1 MKFSDKF
8 MAVTLI
14 SSMLAMPAYAEGIF
28 ADMTNYKWAEESV
41 EYLYNKGIVKGTS
54 KVRYSPSAEMRRGDF
69 ALILQRYYNLTPV
82 SDNYADI
89 SADMYYADAI
99 SSIKGVEAYIGENF
113 EPERA
118 ITREEAVGLI
128 YSVIYNTTGITEEQF
143 CEDAAQYY
151 SDANEIKWDKI
162 NAVATLTNMGII
174 QGDEGKFMP
183 KKTMNRA
190 ELAVVMHNLDKI
202 NNADTTPLPEETP
215 GTDIPEDVP
224 QKPSAPE
231 IIEVDA
237 LNVITTDTSEASRQY
252 TASGN
257 DQSVRA
263 VYDAHYTASGVTLS
277 KSAGVSTNS
286 EKSRTLGLNS
296 ALYGANAKV
305 DLSNVSIMATAPDA
319 DGIFLAGNSTSEII
333 NSALVAT
340 GENSSAIGVKDN
352 SSVSLVNT
360 RFSSAGKNAPVMKV
374 FEGGKLVANGGFVVS
389 EGANSP
395 GIYSLGSVEIN
406 NTNVSI
412 SGDSYAVQ
420 VSGNGNVT
428 GNAAAFGGKGIM
440 LFNENEFSRNTATFT
455 ANNSNITTTSDC
467 VFYVTNADSVINLTG
482 NTITVPRNAVLLRAL
497 SGEYGTPDAN
507 GGHVTLNVKSQTLNG
522 DIITDSLSSVTLNLL
537 GGVVY
542 RGTLNPI
549 NYTGAMNISLSADSH
564 WSLNAD
570 SYVTVFEN
578 ADTTCS
584 NIISNGFNIIYDPS
598 AEGNKWLEG
607 KTIEL
612 GGGGM
617 IKPAY

>member
-8 MAVTLI
+8 IAVTLI

-99 SSIKGVEAYIGENF
+99 SAIKGVEAYIGENF

-190 ELAVVMHNLDKI
+190 ELAVVMYNLDKI

-406 NTNVSI
+406 NTNISI

-420 VSGNGNVT
+420 VSGNGSVT
-428 GNAAAFGGKGIM
+428 GNSAAFGGKGIM

-522 DIITDSLSSVTLNLL
+522 DIITDNLSSVTLNLL

>member
-8 MAVTLI
+8 IAVTLI

-99 SSIKGVEAYIGENF
+99 SSIKGVEAYTGENF

-128 YSVIYNTTGITEEQF
+128 YSVIYNTTGSTEEQF

-202 NNADTTPLPEETP
+202 NNADTTPIPEETP

-257 DQSVRA
+257 DQRV
-263 VYDAHYTASGVTLS
+263 
-277 KSAGVSTNS
+277 
-286 EKSRTLGLNS
+286 
-296 ALYGANAKV
+296 
-305 DLSNVSIMATAPDA
+305 
-319 DGIFLAGNSTSEII
+319 
-333 NSALVAT
+333 
-340 GENSSAIGVKDN
+340 
-352 SSVSLVNT
+352 
-360 RFSSAGKNAPVMKV
+360 
-374 FEGGKLVANGGFVVS
+374 
-389 EGANSP
+389 
-395 GIYSLGSVEIN
+395 
-406 NTNVSI
+406 
-412 SGDSYAVQ
+412 
-420 VSGNGNVT
+420 
-428 GNAAAFGGKGIM
+428 
-440 LFNENEFSRNTATFT
+440 
-455 ANNSNITTTSDC
+455 
-467 VFYVTNADSVINLTG
+467 
-482 NTITVPRNAVLLRAL
+482 
-497 SGEYGTPDAN
+497 
-507 GGHVTLNVKSQTLNG
+507 
-522 DIITDSLSSVTLNLL
+522 
-537 GGVVY
+537 
-542 RGTLNPI
+542 
-549 NYTGAMNISLSADSH
+549 
-564 WSLNAD
+564 
-570 SYVTVFEN
+570 
-578 ADTTCS
+578 
-584 NIISNGFNIIYDPS
+584 
-598 AEGNKWLEG
+598 
-607 KTIEL
+607 
-612 GGGGM
+612 
-617 IKPAY
+617 